1 MRSWMR
7 IPGIVLWLTTLW
19 VALWGELSWGNVLG
33 GVAIALLVVASSRLD
48 RATLRPTRLHPL
60 WAVAYVA
67 TVAWQLLVSNL
78 RLALEVLTPSDGTHT
93 AIVAVPIRGGSD
105 AVVNLVANSITLTPG
120 TMTVDVRRHDVDPDE
135 GAPAEAAEG
144 GDGAVAPGVT
154 LYVHG
159 IFADDVESVRGD
171 VLRLEALAL
180 RAFGTPEEAALARA
194 DVERHERARAE
205 AAAGRG
211 DRP

>member
-7 IPGIVLWLTTLW
+7 IPGILLWLTILW
-19 VALWGELSWGNVLG
+19 VALWGEISWGNVLG
-33 GVAIALLVVASSRLD
+33 GIAIALVVVASSRLD
-48 RATLRPTRLHPL
+48 RVSLRPTQVRPL

-67 TVAWQLLVSNL
+67 TVAWQLVVSNV
-78 RLALEVLTPSDGTHT
+78 RLALEVLTPSDGTRT

-120 TMTVDVRRHDVDPDE
+120 TMTVDVRRHDAERDE
-135 GAPAEAAEG
+135 GRDD
-144 GDGAVAPGVT
+144 DGADDDVAPGVT

-159 IFADDVESVRGD
+159 IFAEDVESVRGD

-180 RAFGTPEEAALARA
+180 RAFGTAREAELARA
-194 DVERHERARAE
+194 DVERHDRARAE
-205 AAAGRG
+205 AAPPAASGGR
-211 DRP
+211 P